1 MKKSFILFVLVSL
14 AILSIA
20 ALLPGQT
27 KGGGDLCSIR

>member
-1 MKKSFILFVLVSL
+1 MKKVFVLVSL

-27 KGGGDLCSIR
+27 KGVTSEVVMFKG